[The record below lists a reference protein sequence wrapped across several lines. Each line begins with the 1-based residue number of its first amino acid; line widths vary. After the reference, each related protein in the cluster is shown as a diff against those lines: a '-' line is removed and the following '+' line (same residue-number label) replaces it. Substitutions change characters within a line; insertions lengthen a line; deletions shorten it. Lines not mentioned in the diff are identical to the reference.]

1 MDSFSSRPCVA
12 SIAIIDQMVAEL
24 LVADAIGLAKW
35 NEEVVG
41 SWYGSQYQTLNA
53 FLARAND
60 FLRDSIGS
68 VRLLACVQTQSC
80 VAFLRMHKLAAHI
93 MFEYLDISKRK
104 EISSSN
110 AAGAVQHSSSLW
122 HGFQLF
128 VSNTHRMSSLTRAH
142 EPARSG
148 LPIVRQGLE
157 CLARLPAHI
166 WEMLGPVETIKD
178 LVHAQTGHSQS
189 RTSAQGRMI

>member
-1 MDSFSSRPCVA
+1 MDEFSTRPCVA
-12 SIAIIDQMVAEL
+12 SIAIIDNMVAKL
-24 LVADAIGLAKW
+24 LIDDDVRLDKW
-35 NEEVVG
+35 NDVVG
-41 SWYGSQYQTLNA
+41 GWYRSRVKLPSA
-53 FLARAND
+53 FLARANE
-60 FLRDSIGS
+60 FLRDDIGS

-80 VAFLRMHKLAAHI
+80 VAFLRMPKLAAHI
-93 MFEYLDISKRK
+93 MFEYIDVSKRK

-110 AAGAVQHSSSLW
+110 AASAVPCSSSPW

-128 VSNTHRMSSLTRAH
+128 VSNTHRMSSLTRQH

-157 CLARLPAHI
+157 CLARLPAQI
-166 WEMLGPVETIKD
+166 WEMLGPVKTIKD
-178 LVHAQTGHSQS
+178 LLHVQTGHSQS